1 MAGERRGRGCGASGA
16 GALRGNLDV
25 QCLERQNSTGPVG
38 MGKDPSG
45 FWWSEGNLAST
56 SPAHWAP
63 GSHCGLRPD
72 PPSSEAPQAAGAPGA
87 WEGGEGEEQN
97 WTERGSGEGVQRTG
111 GTELAFPCP
120 PGPGV
125 PAEVPSLILHSRMPK
140 IRRGALWAA
149 LSSLYPQPEPFLAF
163 YFIFCY
169 FGSFLPSSS
178 CFTEMFL
185 FSNIL
190 VSFLSLFYF
199 FNPF

>member
-16 GALRGNLDV
+16 GALRGNWDV

-111 GTELAFPCP
+111 GTELAFSCP

-140 IRRGALWAA
+140 IRQGCP
-149 LSSLYPQPEPFLAF
+149 LSCTEQPVPPARAF
-163 YFIFCY
+163 SGF
-169 FGSFLPSSS
+169 
-178 CFTEMFL
+178 
-185 FSNIL
+185 
-190 VSFLSLFYF
+190 LFYF
-199 FNPF
+199 LLFWFFFTF